1 MNCDTSKWEV
11 TWGIGVHSKLKTSLG
26 YMRPNLKKR
35 AKKKKE
41 RGREERVGE

>member
-26 YMRPNLKKR
+26 YMRPNLKS
-35 AKKKKE
+35 KE
-41 RGREERVGE
+41 EKGEGKGRKGSL